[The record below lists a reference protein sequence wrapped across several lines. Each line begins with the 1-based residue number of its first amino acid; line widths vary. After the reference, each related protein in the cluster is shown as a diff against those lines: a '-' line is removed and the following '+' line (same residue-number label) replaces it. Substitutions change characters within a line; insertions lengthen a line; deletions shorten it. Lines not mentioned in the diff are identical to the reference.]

1 MIYHVTNKRRDRAE
15 LRDTLSLTNSKNYDT
30 GRGEGVK
37 LERQLQKLFGMRKVV
52 IRNYITFRKHFKRA
66 LFGNFFTISN
76 VP

>member
-52 IRNYITFRKHFKRA
+52 IRNYIIFRKHFKKS
-66 LFGNFFTISN
+66 FIWKFFHHF
-76 VP
+76 